1 MNSSLN
7 ITENS
12 MTSLLLTYK
21 HMRKSACN
29 QDEGLAFSLSVLEG
43 RAAKSAVCL
52 ALMSEMD
59 PAEETEADTSSER
72 PGLDSP
78 ELEPMKQD
86 FCRGEELRRCN
97 MTPECDDK
105 LRASLQ
111 PARMSWK

>member
-1 MNSSLN
+1 
-7 ITENS
+7 
-12 MTSLLLTYK
+12 
-21 HMRKSACN
+21 
-29 QDEGLAFSLSVLEG
+29 
-43 RAAKSAVCL
+43 
-52 ALMSEMD
+52 MSEMD
-59 PAEETEADTSSER
+59 PAEETDADTSSER

-111 PARMSWK
+111 PARMSWKEANTFKLKHTPYIHTELV